1 MGDCEGH
8 EEDSDSKA
16 GEALNQ
22 ALDGVSQAVQ
32 DAVQGGG
39 EVEERAEKGQDLQKD
54 AGVLVLVEDLC
65 QLFSEKEED
74 SSG

>member
-16 GEALNQ
+16 GDVLNQ

-32 DAVQGGG
+32 DPGQSGG
-39 EVEERAEKGQDLQKD
+39 EIEEGQRNARICKKMP
-54 AGVLVLVEDLC
+54 ASW
-65 QLFSEKEED
+65 FR
-74 SSG
+74 

>member
-1 MGDCEGH
+1 MAQEETEEVAADSQAGNCEVD

-39 EVEERAEKGQDLQKD
+39 EVEERAEKGQDL
-54 AGVLVLVEDLC
+54 
-65 QLFSEKEED
+65 
-74 SSG
+74 

>member
-39 EVEERAEKGQDLQKD
+39 EVEERAEKGQDL
-54 AGVLVLVEDLC
+54 
-65 QLFSEKEED
+65 
-74 SSG
+74 

>member
-16 GEALNQ
+16 GEALDQ

-39 EVEERAEKGQDLQKD
+39 EVEERAEKGQDL
-54 AGVLVLVEDLC
+54 
-65 QLFSEKEED
+65 
-74 SSG
+74 

>member
-1 MGDCEGH
+1 MGDCEGY

-16 GEALNQ
+16 GEVLNQ

-32 DAVQGGG
+32 DPGQSGG
-39 EVEERAEKGQDLQKD
+39 EIEERTEECQDLQKD
-54 AGVLVLVEDLC
+54 AGVLVSVEDLC

-74 SSG
+74 SS

>member
-16 GEALNQ
+16 GEVLDQ

-32 DAVQGGG
+32 DAGQGGG
-39 EVEERAEKGQDLQKD
+39 EGEERAENARICKKMP
-54 AGVLVLVEDLC
+54 A
-65 QLFSEKEED
+65 
-74 SSG
+74 SGFL

>member
-1 MGDCEGH
+1 MAQEETEEVAADSQAGDCEVD

-39 EVEERAEKGQDLQKD
+39 EVEERAEKGQDL
-54 AGVLVLVEDLC
+54 
-65 QLFSEKEED
+65 
-74 SSG
+74 

>member
-16 GEALNQ
+16 GEVLNQ

-32 DAVQGGG
+32 DSGQSGG
-39 EVEERAEKGQDLQKD
+39 EIEERTEECQDL
-54 AGVLVLVEDLC
+54 
-65 QLFSEKEED
+65 
-74 SSG
+74 